1 MPIQKAKVGKNT
13 PASVAKRLNKI
24 KSVKKQENIKQN
36 APKMPIKTVSSVAPK
51 LDAVFKER
59 KIRKAVNRA
68 VFVSTKERFGRK
80 ADDQETIDTSSKSR
94 DIKGNRPPK
103 NLAPSE
109 YTQTSYIKPKLAPMG
124 VNSATKTIDKN
135 KKLWSIPVPKNIP
148 EERVDVALVKLFPEF
163 NRTLVRKYIDA
174 GMVFINKKRIWIAKY
189 LVKAGELLEVNM
201 EQGDLER
208 QNLEMSNILFEN
220 DDFLVIN
227 KPAGIVVEDSKK
239 NHPVIKALKKLDSR
253 YEDQPFY
260 IAHRIDRETSGLL
273 LIAKNEAT
281 QQKLVEMF
289 VNKLVQKTYQ
299 CLCINTPQ
307 KFQGVINTNI
317 GQHTG
322 IRKNGIDSS
331 PTHGGKS
338 ALTVYKV
345 NTTLA
350 KGQASIITCQPKT
363 GRSHQI
369 RVHLSSIDCPILGDK
384 IYSNRFKHSQLF
396 QIANRQM
403 MHASQLKFEI
413 WSKEYNFHAPVPADF
428 NQMIK
433 FIKNLPKQQ

>member
-1 MPIQKAKVGKNT
+1 MPSQKTKIGKNT
-13 PASVAKRLNKI
+13 PASVAKRLVKTKNA
-24 KSVKKQENIKQN
+24 KKQENIKQN
-36 APKMPIKTVSSVAPK
+36 APKSPLKPIIKTEPIFKEQKVQKAINK
-51 LDAVFKER
+51 AVF
-59 KIRKAVNRA
+59 ISA
-68 VFVSTKERFGRK
+68 KERFGRK
-80 ADDQETIDTSSKSR
+80 TNEEEIVDTSNKSR

-109 YTQTSYIKPKLAPMG
+109 YAQTSYVKTKIIPFG
-124 VNSATKTIDKN
+124 GNSAIKAIDKN
-135 KKLWSIPVPKNIP
+135 KKIWSIPVPKNMP
-148 EERVDVALVKLFPEF
+148 EERVDLALVKLFPEF
-163 NRTLVRKYIDA
+163 NRTMVRKYIDA

-189 LVKAGELLEVNM
+189 LVKAGELLEVNT

-208 QNLEMSNILFEN
+208 QNLEVSNILFEN

-239 NHPVIKALKKLDSR
+239 NHPILKALKKLDPK

-273 LIAKNEAT
+273 IIAKNEAT

-322 IRKNGIDSS
+322 IRKNGIDAMPSN
-331 PTHGGKS
+331 GGKS

-350 KGQASIITCQPKT
+350 GGQASIITCQPKT

-384 IYSNRFKHSQLF
+384 IYSNKFKHSQLF

-413 WSKEYNFHAPVPADF
+413 WNKEYNFHAPVPADF

-433 FIKNLPKQQ
+433 FIKKLPKIQ